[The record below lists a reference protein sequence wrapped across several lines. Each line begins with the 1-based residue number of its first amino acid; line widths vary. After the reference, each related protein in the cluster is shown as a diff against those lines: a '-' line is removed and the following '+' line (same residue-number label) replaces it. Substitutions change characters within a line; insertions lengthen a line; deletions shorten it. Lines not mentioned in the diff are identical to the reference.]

1 MTSETWRVVL
11 ADGSVREVRV
21 EQIPSGRWAHW
32 WHVVFDAMPP
42 GGGTMPATVRPAGAV
57 LGAMWTVG
65 WDVREMLAPGEPTR
79 AELIAQRDAARA
91 ELDRAERNRESASN
105 LAGFLQS
112 VVNDVAFAAG
122 ARDHETTVGAV
133 KRVSAQRDA
142 AWREGAEAMRRE
154 IDGAVMSA
162 AAWADYRSQQHA
174 SPDDDEDATHAQAH
188 ALDTVLAAI
197 RALPLPARPE
207 VPRG

>member
-1 MTSETWRVVL
+1 MAGETWRVVP
-11 ADGSVREVRV
+11 ASGEVREVRV

-65 WDVREMLAPGEPTR
+65 WDVREILAPGEPTR

-91 ELDRAERNRESASN
+91 EAALCVDIHNDTVREMRESA
-105 LAGFLQS
+105 ARG
-112 VVNDVAFAAG
+112 AAAYLRMTERAEAAEG
-122 ARDHETTVGAV
+122 E
-133 KRVSAQRDA
+133 RDA
-142 AWREGAEAMRRE
+142 LHAKVAELRAELAQYPERRE
-154 IDGAVMSA
+154 CPDCNGVGSVNRYRCGRCRGDGV
-162 AAWADYRSQQHA
+162 
-174 SPDDDEDATHAQAH
+174 
-188 ALDTVLAAI
+188 I
-197 RALPLPARPE
+197 E